1 MTADHFTSVGVIAPY
16 DMALDRELW
25 RWAPDDVALLFTR
38 TPYVPLEVTLEMAH
52 VISCPDTVRLSTQA
66 LNAASPAACVY
77 ACTTGSFG
85 RGLAGETELTEQ
97 MRRAGAPSAVTTSGA
112 LVAALAEL
120 GVGRVAI
127 ATPYDEE
134 ITGSLAA
141 FLAESGH
148 SVPRYACLGLR
159 QDIWQVP
166 YEVTAG
172 LVRDA
177 DCSDAEAV
185 LVSCTNLATYDLIA
199 DLEAELGKPV
209 ITANQATMWA
219 AMRSVGRHAV
229 GPGQWLLDLTPADSL
244 GGLGGPLHAESA

>member
-1 MTADHFTSVGVIAPY
+1 VPAEIAVGVIAPY

-25 RWAPDDVALLFTR
+25 RWVPDGVSLLFTR
-38 TPYVPLEVTLEMAH
+38 TPYAPHEVTLEMAH
-52 VISCPDTVRLSTQA
+52 LISRPDTVSLSTRA
-66 LNAASPAACVY
+66 LSAVSPAACVY
-77 ACTTGSFG
+77 ACTTGSFA
-85 RGLAGETELTEQ
+85 RGLAGETKLTEQ
-97 MRRAGAPSAVTTSGA
+97 MLRAGAPVAVTTSGA

-120 GVGRVAI
+120 GVDTVAI

-134 ITGSLAA
+134 VTGGLAA

-148 SVPRYACLGLR
+148 SVPRYACLGLH

-177 DCSDAEAV
+177 DCADAEAV

-229 GPGQWLLDLTPADSL
+229 GPGQWLLELHLADEA
-244 GGLGGPLHAESA
+244 GGPTAPAHAESA